1 MDVDG
6 LSKTFQSQRLSY
18 RALEN
23 NEADREFLHTQ
34 IKNDPVNAALSDPG
48 WIQPKSRKHTEGL
61 AEELTKATLAV
72 IVYLPEATT
81 TETAFGGTKTK
92 TTPATPIGFVVLGW
106 GGRRDDQVHHRSIS
120 IGISLAA
127 PFQNKGYGAEAI
139 NWALDWAFRFG
150 GFHRVTIDTVNY
162 NERAKHLYQRL
173 GFVEEGRSRQAHW
186 FDRKWYDII
195 HFAMLEEEWISLRK
209 VSSES

>member
-1 MDVDG
+1 MIADG
-6 LSKTFQSQRLSY
+6 LSKAFQSKRLAY

-23 NEADREFLHTQ
+23 NEEDREFLYTQ

-48 WIQPKSRKHTEGL
+48 LIQPKSRKHTEGL

-81 TETAFGGTKTK
+81 TEEINGGSQTRN
-92 TTPATPIGFVVLGW
+92 TPVMPIGFVVLGW
-106 GGRRDDQVHHRSIS
+106 GGRRNDQVHHRSVS

-127 PFQNKGYGAEAI
+127 PYQNKGYGSEAI

-150 GFHRVTIDTVNY
+150 GFHRVSIDTVSY
-162 NERAKHLYQRL
+162 NERATHLYQRL

-186 FDRKWYDII
+186 HDRKWYDVI
-195 HFAMLEEEWISLRK
+195 HFGMLEDEWVSLRDR
-209 VSSES
+209 SES